1 MAKKMEKMEAPKANE
16 AVVEALTSILVH
28 IPNVSATKTF
38 GMPSFRVG
46 KKVFVS
52 VAGDAVVVKLP
63 LERTAQLIAEG
74 RAVQFQ
80 PFGGPAMKGWVSLT
94 HPDPG
99 GFRADVDLFD
109 ESIAYVASQA

>member
-1 MAKKMEKMEAPKANE
+1 MAMKMEVPKANE
-16 AVVEALTSILVH
+16 AVVQALTAIVGQ

-63 LERTAQLIAEG
+63 LERTAKLIAEG
-74 RAVQFQ
+74 RATQFQ
-80 PFGGPAMKGWVSLT
+80 PFGGPVMKGWVSLT
-94 HPDPG
+94 HPDPS
-99 GFRADVDLFD
+99 GFQADVDLFD
-109 ESIAYVASQA
+109 ESIAFVATQA